1 MALFERFERW
11 QPEDFDAFLAPKWA
25 SNRFNVERGRVK
37 ERLRSAFEQ
46 IGERQPELLQGL
58 DVWVSRHDP
67 CFFNQHSVPE
77 LLAVVVRSQAQR
89 EALEHADP
97 RLSATQPDRYHAH
110 AGMRMDATS
119 VELRLSVP
127 EEAHYDLQMSDEARQ
142 GLVELGMLLGQSDLG
157 SLGGL
162 QALRRFERDE
172 ALAWPDPL
180 AQLVE
185 WLELAAPLLRKILR
199 PVEGAQEQ
207 PVALA
212 AKAVEPSENPDDTKP
227 LPPLGPAMRPTL
239 QLGPA
244 GRGRMSPAAVF
255 ADSPA
260 TPAQETPTAPATRQ
274 ATAGPRQP
282 YRPQMPAPQR
292 QRPTS
297 ERPDLD
303 RILPMGARQALQDL
317 LQDEEQ
323 RREQAHRG
331 PGYQRDHVQPR
342 DQLPARDQVPPR
354 DHVPAREPDRRPPL
368 HADQRRDVRPEQR
381 TDQRQD
387 QRQDPRMDQRRD
399 PRMDQRQDQ
408 RPDQRQ
414 DQRRDPRIDQ
424 RQDQRPDQRQDQRRS
439 DPRPDER
446 QAPRDQNRPDLP
458 PIGTAVV
465 LTGGLLAG
473 KEGVF
478 VAMNGPNVKVKVG
491 VLEFEVAP
499 HQVRVK

>member
-127 EEAHYDLQMSDEARQ
+127 EEAHYDLQMSGEARQ
-142 GLVELGMLLGQSDLG
+142 GLAELGMLLGQSDLA
-157 SLGGL
+157 SQGGL
-162 QALRRFERDE
+162 QALRRFEREE

-185 WLELAAPLLRKILR
+185 WLELAVPLLRKILR
-199 PVEGAQEQ
+199 PVDGLLEQ
-207 PVALA
+207 PA
-212 AKAVEPSENPDDTKP
+212 AVPTKASEPSENPDDAKP

-317 LQDEEQ
+317 LHDEDQ

-331 PGYQRDHVQPR
+331 PGHQRDQLPPRDQVQPR
-342 DQLPARDQVPPR
+342 DQG
-354 DHVPAREPDRRPPL
+354 PAREADRRSPAPVE
-368 HADQRRDVRPEQR
+368 QRRDVRPEQR
-381 TDQRQD
+381 QDQRQD
-387 QRQDPRMDQRRD
+387 QRHDPRMDQRRD

-408 RPDQRQ
+408 RPDPRQ
-414 DQRRDPRIDQ
+414 DQRRDPRLDQ
-424 RQDQRPDQRQDQRRS
+424 RQDPRQDPRQDHRNDQRRS
-439 DPRPDER
+439 EPRPEER

-478 VAMNGPNVKVKVG
+478 VAMNGANVKVKVG

>member
-46 IGERQPELLQGL
+46 ISERQPELLQGL

-67 CFFNQHSVPE
+67 CFFNQHSVSE

-97 RLSATQPDRYHAH
+97 RLSATQPDRHHAH

-127 EEAHYDLQMSDEARQ
+127 EEAYYDLQMSEEARQ
-142 GLVELGMLLGQSDLG
+142 GLAELGMLLGQSDLG
-157 SLGGL
+157 SQGGL

-180 AQLVE
+180 AQLLE

-199 PVEGAQEQ
+199 PIEGAQELPA
-207 PVALA
+207 PVPTKA
-212 AKAVEPSENPDDTKP
+212 AEPGENADDAKP

-255 ADSPA
+255 ADAPASPA
-260 TPAQETPTAPATRQ
+260 EETPTAPATRQ
-274 ATAGPRQP
+274 AAAGPRQP

-297 ERPDLD
+297 ERLDLD

-331 PGYQRDHVQPR
+331 PGHHRDQVQPR
-342 DQLPARDQVPPR
+342 DQ
-354 DHVPAREPDRRPPL
+354 VPAREPDRRPPV
-368 HADQRRDVRPEQR
+368 HAEQRRDVRPEQR
-381 TDQRQD
+381 PE

-399 PRMDQRQDQ
+399 PRMDQRPDQ
-408 RPDQRQ
+408 RPDPRPDPRQ

-424 RQDQRPDQRQDQRRS
+424 RQDQRPDQRRS

-446 QAPRDQNRPDLP
+446 QAPREQNRPDLP

>member
-142 GLVELGMLLGQSDLG
+142 GLAELGMLLGQSDLA
-157 SLGGL
+157 SQGGL

-199 PVEGAQEQ
+199 PVDGLLEQ
-207 PVALA
+207 PPAVP
-212 AKAVEPSENPDDTKP
+212 AKAAEAGKNPDGAKP

-255 ADSPA
+255 ADAPASPA
-260 TPAQETPTAPATRQ
+260 AEKPAAPATRQ

-282 YRPQMPAPQR
+282 YRPQMPAPVR
-292 QRPTS
+292 QRSTS

-331 PGYQRDHVQPR
+331 PAYQRDHVQPR
-342 DQLPARDQVPPR
+342 DQAPPR
-354 DHVPAREPDRRPPL
+354 DQVPAREPDRRPPV
-368 HADQRRDVRPEQR
+368 HSEPRRDVRPEQR
-381 TDQRQD
+381 QD
-387 QRQDPRMDQRRD
+387 PRQDPRMDQRRD
-399 PRMDQRQDQ
+399 PR
-408 RPDQRQ
+408 
-414 DQRRDPRIDQ
+414 I
-424 RQDQRPDQRQDQRRS
+424 DQRPDQRQDQRRS
-439 DPRPDER
+439 DPRPEER
-446 QAPRDQNRPDLP
+446 HAPRDQNRPDLP